1 MPVPGTDARIVD
13 MEGGSLTLPPG
24 KMGELIV
31 QGPQVMHGYWR
42 RPDESASALRNGWL
56 YTGDLATMDEDG
68 YFYIVDRKKDMVIV
82 GGYNVYPREVDEV
95 LLEHPK
101 VLEAV
106 TVGITDEMRGEIL
119 KAFVVRRPDEELT
132 KADVIAWC
140 RQKLAGYKVPRL
152 VEFRDELPKTIV
164 GKVLR
169 RALREE
175 EEQKMA
181 NRKNRRA
188 AAAASAP
195 AASGEDEQVGHA

>member
-1 MPVPGTDARIVD
+1 MTALVVQAAWRV
-13 MEGGSLTLPPG
+13 GSRT
-24 KMGELIV
+24 
-31 QGPQVMHGYWR
+31 
-42 RPDESASALRNGWL
+42 LRNGWL

-119 KAFVVRRPDEELT
+119 KAFVVRRPGEELT

-181 NRKNRRA
+181 NRKRRRSTDVA
-188 AAAASAP
+188 PAPTASAT
-195 AASGEDEQVGHA
+195 AQENGDEPVGHA

>member
-1 MPVPGTDARIVD
+1 M
-13 MEGGSLTLPPG
+13 
-24 KMGELIV
+24 

-188 AAAASAP
+188 AASAP

>member
-1 MPVPGTDARIVD
+1 M
-13 MEGGSLTLPPG
+13 
-24 KMGELIV
+24 
-31 QGPQVMHGYWR
+31 
-42 RPDESASALRNGWL
+42 
-56 YTGDLATMDEDG
+56 
-68 YFYIVDRKKDMVIV
+68 
-82 GGYNVYPREVDEV
+82 
-95 LLEHPK
+95 
-101 VLEAV
+101 LEAV

-195 AASGEDEQVGHA
+195 AANGEDDQVGHA